1 MTVSLTRREV
11 LRTLSLSGMGAAT
24 LPAWGQSL
32 LAVAKAHVHAPPDDA
47 QAWTPRVLSAHQDQT
62 VIALSEAILPATD
75 TPGAKAALV
84 NRYVDAVLE
93 DADELERKEFL
104 RGLAWVDDR
113 SRELF
118 GGDFLTAGLEQQTAL
133 LTIVSSKKNRSA
145 ADQVGVEFFE
155 TLKSLTLT
163 GYYTSEVGMR
173 DELKDDGMMFFTEFK
188 GCTHPGHG
196 GGKAG
201 SHD

>member
-1 MTVSLTRREV
+1 MSLTRRQV
-11 LRTLSLSGMGAAT
+11 LRTLSFSGMGAAA

-32 LAVAKAHVHAPPDDA
+32 LAVARAHVHAPPEDA
-47 QAWTPRVLSAHQDQT
+47 AAWAPRVLSAHQDQT

-84 NRYVDAVLE
+84 NRYIDAVLD

-118 GGDFLTAGLEQQTAL
+118 GSDFLSAGPDQQTAL
-133 LTIVSSKKNRSA
+133 LTILSSPKNRSA
-145 ADQVGVEFFE
+145 ADRLGVEFFE

-163 GYYTSEVGMR
+163 GYYTSEIGMR
-173 DELKDDGMMFFTEFK
+173 DELKDDGMMFFSEFK
-188 GCTHPGHG
+188 GCTHPEHG

-201 SHD
+201 THD

>member
-1 MTVSLTRREV
+1 
-11 LRTLSLSGMGAAT
+11 MGAAT
-24 LPAWGQSL
+24 LPAWGQAL
-32 LAVAKAHVHAPPDDA
+32 LAVAKAHVHAPAADA
-47 QAWTPRVLSAHQDQT
+47 GAWTPRVLSPHQDQT

-84 NRYVDAVLE
+84 NRYVDAVLD
-93 DADELERKEFL
+93 DADDFERKAFL
-104 RGLAWVDDR
+104 RGLDWVDDR

-118 GGDFLTAGLEQQTAL
+118 GSDFLSSLPEQQAAL
-133 LTIVSSKKNRSA
+133 LAVLGSGKNRSA
-145 ADQVGVEFFE
+145 ADRAGVELFE

-173 DELKDDGMMFFTEFK
+173 EELKDDGMMFFGGFE
-188 GCTHPGHG
+188 GCTHPEHG
-196 GGKAG
+196 GGKAR